1 MGDNIIEK
9 ALKEIPDDS
18 NKIDPNLAMLHGIMD
33 IMSER
38 TKLVDKFMSPE
49 KLKTQLSA
57 SERKLIPTL
66 AIIADNPFPEMITK
80 SPELKKDFVSHELET
95 FLAAYIELGIAVD
108 RKGRKEDKDAIMSLN
123 ENDLDLIMKQNKTNN
138 NQGGML

>member
-1 MGDNIIEK
+1 MADNVIER

-18 NKIDPNLAMLHGIMD
+18 SKIDPNLAMLHGIMD

-49 KLKTQLSA
+49 KFKTQLST
-57 SERKLIPTL
+57 SERTL
-66 AIIADNPFPEMITK
+66 FPLLGIVADNPFPEMIK
-80 SPELKKDFVSHELET
+80 HSPKLKKEFVSQELEI
-95 FLAAYIELGIAVD
+95 FLAAYLELGIVVD

-138 NQGGML
+138 QGGML